1 LKALSDSLPATSF
14 WLGQLRWD
22 NNVQMYSFWTYVCGA
37 GLEVERDA
45 DGFSIASDALDEA
58 TSISSD
64 ASEVVED
71 DSEQIKSPEEV
82 ARRCTDSGCVWLW
95 AACLASFAV
104 CILLGTLQEE
114 RHQFVRL
121 TNKRGTQCGVFDQ
134 KGKEFWFLC
143 TANESSFADSIAT
156 CVPNCAMGSDLNS
169 YCEDAAFAEDA
180 TLGGNSTPS
189 NNYTYLARQ
198 AGPLCVP
205 VHAGRASSF
214 RRQLVERGFLSIDM
228 FLTAESSWPPLVFAA
243 VLSVAISHSWIRVL
257 RDHAGTLA
265 WVGVYLLV
273 VFPIGVLAYE
283 WLQSGYVS
291 IISMTLTAVVV
302 CCISCLACRSQEN
315 LDRATLCLNAA
326 CQCVTDMPILQV
338 GPVATLALQLVS
350 GIAILWALQFMP
362 TTLHIDLRDGRIGC
376 QAYGGHVRNLADVSI
391 AGIYILFLL
400 FVLNVMNA
408 FWEMGIVFLTVQWF
422 VHLRRSDDPP
432 PFSKS
437 LRILC
442 IMCRYHAGTI
452 IFAGILI
459 GFVRPLR
466 FLLGTMTAATRMRT
480 NPVKDCC
487 MSCCSCLVGFYRD
500 FLEPLSVNAYV
511 DVALHGSSLLH
522 AAGRSQEV
530 TDEDRITANSLNG
543 MTFVFQIICVA
554 LTWWFGFVTAYIAVT
569 MVPAYRDSESPSFI
583 RNTAHWCIIGGCVA
597 AACAYPFVM
606 VFDVASD
613 TILYL
618 STDTVMEALEDDP
631 HHPSNRAATLGD
643 APVMRMLY
651 SIAESVGL
659 GCGGGRP

>member
-1 LKALSDSLPATSF
+1 MVVVFIGLYRVTIRCSTATSIGLRHTLHASRRWRLKALSDSLPATSF

-326 CQCVTDMPILQV
+326 CQCV
-338 GPVATLALQLVS
+338 GCRVS
-350 GIAILWALQFMP
+350 ARG
-362 TTLHIDLRDGRIGC
+362 
-376 QAYGGHVRNLADVSI
+376 
-391 AGIYILFLL
+391 
-400 FVLNVMNA
+400 
-408 FWEMGIVFLTVQWF
+408 
-422 VHLRRSDDPP
+422 
-432 PFSKS
+432 
-437 LRILC
+437 
-442 IMCRYHAGTI
+442 
-452 IFAGILI
+452 
-459 GFVRPLR
+459 
-466 FLLGTMTAATRMRT
+466 AA
-480 NPVKDCC
+480 
-487 MSCCSCLVGFYRD
+487 S
-500 FLEPLSVNAYV
+500 
-511 DVALHGSSLLH
+511 H
-522 AAGRSQEV
+522 
-530 TDEDRITANSLNG
+530 
-543 MTFVFQIICVA
+543 
-554 LTWWFGFVTAYIAVT
+554 
-569 MVPAYRDSESPSFI
+569 
-583 RNTAHWCIIGGCVA
+583 
-597 AACAYPFVM
+597 
-606 VFDVASD
+606 
-613 TILYL
+613 
-618 STDTVMEALEDDP
+618 
-631 HHPSNRAATLGD
+631 
-643 APVMRMLY
+643 
-651 SIAESVGL
+651 
-659 GCGGGRP
+659 

>member
-1 LKALSDSLPATSF
+1 MAVHQWFQTGLWDDRSVITSAVAVGVEEVALRRVRGRSARLDQQMSSGVDCQGCYTTPFSF
-14 WLGQLRWD
+14 WKYLHPVLSSKCSIGGNGCCFHWVVQSHYTLQYS
-22 NNVQMYSFWTYVCGA
+22 NVYRFAKHSPCFPAVALEGSFRQPSGNFPFGLDSYAGITMCRCIVSGPMYVVL

-291 IISMTLTAVVV
+291 SISMTLTAVVV

-315 LDRATLCLNAA
+315 LDRATLYLNAA
-326 CQCVTDMPILQV
+326 CQCV
-338 GPVATLALQLVS
+338 GCRVS
-350 GIAILWALQFMP
+350 ARG
-362 TTLHIDLRDGRIGC
+362 
-376 QAYGGHVRNLADVSI
+376 
-391 AGIYILFLL
+391 
-400 FVLNVMNA
+400 
-408 FWEMGIVFLTVQWF
+408 
-422 VHLRRSDDPP
+422 
-432 PFSKS
+432 
-437 LRILC
+437 
-442 IMCRYHAGTI
+442 
-452 IFAGILI
+452 
-459 GFVRPLR
+459 
-466 FLLGTMTAATRMRT
+466 AA
-480 NPVKDCC
+480 
-487 MSCCSCLVGFYRD
+487 S
-500 FLEPLSVNAYV
+500 
-511 DVALHGSSLLH
+511 H
-522 AAGRSQEV
+522 
-530 TDEDRITANSLNG
+530 
-543 MTFVFQIICVA
+543 
-554 LTWWFGFVTAYIAVT
+554 
-569 MVPAYRDSESPSFI
+569 
-583 RNTAHWCIIGGCVA
+583 
-597 AACAYPFVM
+597 
-606 VFDVASD
+606 
-613 TILYL
+613 
-618 STDTVMEALEDDP
+618 
-631 HHPSNRAATLGD
+631 
-643 APVMRMLY
+643 
-651 SIAESVGL
+651 
-659 GCGGGRP
+659 